1 MEVIGLKALR
11 FAFIPLIL
19 VAQTACGV
27 AAQGSGPERAPA
39 QSAASGPELELAATP
54 TPPTKIYKLYDIKD
68 LNGVSVTH
76 DGGTAGFYKYF
87 ERDSQPVLIQG
98 RQTTWSGWSYESNNV
113 PLIRTRWTGPPVR
126 IRELSGS
133 RVVDLHG
140 SKPGLDPPQFQVI
153 LTGYN
158 KDYVRIHV
166 GNPTPDHQ
174 RYYAQLVGDSSI
186 YVVDGSWVEW
196 FIGSLVNEPPLS
208 SMGPWDD
215 DWMGSVPR
223 KAPTPTVLPG
233 NTMPTDS
240 TDVTRLR
247 GYVVQWLLD
256 NCEDNRPGEE
266 ANFRHYQLAGFQ
278 HYEVHQTGDHAWTF
292 TSGSETWNIRESP
305 TLQVQN
311 PHGNAWCLK

>member
-1 MEVIGLKALR
+1 MKTAGIIFMAL
-11 FAFIPLIL
+11 LL
-19 VAQTACGV
+19 VACG
-27 AAQGSGPERAPA
+27 AASQGSGLERAPA
-39 QSAASGPELELAATP
+39 QIVASSPELELAATP
-54 TPPTKIYKLYDIKD
+54 TPPTKIYKIYEIKD

-76 DGGTAGFYKYF
+76 NGGTAGFYKDV

-113 PLIRTRWTGPPVR
+113 PLIKTRWTGPPVR
-126 IRELSGS
+126 ITELSGS

-140 SKPGLDPPQFQVI
+140 SDPGLNPPQFQVI
-153 LTGYN
+153 LTSYD
-158 KDYVRIHV
+158 KDYMRMHV
-166 GNPTPDHQ
+166 GYPTPDHK
-174 RYYAQLVGDSSI
+174 RYYVKLVGDSSI

-196 FIGSLVNEPPLS
+196 FIGNLVNEPPLS

-223 KAPTPTVLPG
+223 KAPTPTVIPG
-233 NTMPTDS
+233 NTIPTDN

-256 NCEDNRPGEE
+256 NCADNRPGEE
-266 ANFRHYQLAGFQ
+266 ANFRHSQLAGFQ
-278 HYEVHQTGDHAWTF
+278 HYEILKTDDASWTF
-292 TSGSETWNIRESP
+292 TSGTETWIITESP
-305 TLQVQN
+305 TLQVYN